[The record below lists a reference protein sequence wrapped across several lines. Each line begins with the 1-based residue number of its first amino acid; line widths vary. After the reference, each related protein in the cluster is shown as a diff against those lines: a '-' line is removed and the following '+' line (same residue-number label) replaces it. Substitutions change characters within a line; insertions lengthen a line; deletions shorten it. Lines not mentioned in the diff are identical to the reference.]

1 MDEEKSQIDLLLDEN
16 NTENLKLYDE
26 NNKETEFEQVAI
38 IPIDDKIYAIL
49 KPVTKITGVND
60 DEALVFAIEEIDEED
75 CLVIVEDEEVVDKVF
90 DEYYKL
96 LKEEGYENIAVL
108 FDGIANIEIN
118 LEVTFRYFADLIK
131 QNAVFCKEEETLW
144 ICTNCGNILGGLCA
158 PTICPICGFPQGY
171 YEQYSPLQ

>member
-96 LKEEGYENIAVL
+96 LKEEGYEIPDE
-108 FDGIANIEIN
+108 DGE
-118 LEVTFRYFADLIK
+118 DK
-131 QNAVFCKEEETLW
+131 
-144 ICTNCGNILGGLCA
+144 
-158 PTICPICGFPQGY
+158 
-171 YEQYSPLQ
+171 